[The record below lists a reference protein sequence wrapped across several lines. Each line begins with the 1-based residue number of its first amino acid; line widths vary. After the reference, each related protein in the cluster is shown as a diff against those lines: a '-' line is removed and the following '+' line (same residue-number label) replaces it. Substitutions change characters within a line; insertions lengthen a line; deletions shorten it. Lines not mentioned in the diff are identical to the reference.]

1 MPFHTL
7 LEKPIKPT
15 IYKKDR
21 VNGFFLSALKKGLH
35 IELFSRPPLPVLC
48 SDKLRSYVYFSVPNV
63 SAEAQVFKK
72 KQHKNDLNALV

>member
-35 IELFSRPPLPVLC
+35 IELFSRPPLPVLY
-48 SDKLRSYVYFSVPNV
+48 SDKLRSYVYFSVRNV
-63 SAEAQVFKK
+63 SAEVQVFKK
-72 KQHKNDLNALV
+72 KQRKNYLNVLM

>member
-35 IELFSRPPLPVLC
+35 IELFPRQPLPVLC
-48 SDKLRSYVYFSVPNV
+48 SDKLRSYVYFSVLNV
-63 SAEAQVFKK
+63 SAEVQVFEK
-72 KQHKNDLNALV
+72 KQLKNYLNVQL

>member
-35 IELFSRPPLPVLC
+35 IELFPRTPLPFLC
-48 SDKLRSYVYFSVPNV
+48 PDKQRSYVDFSVRNV
-63 SAEAQVFKK
+63 SAELQVFKK
-72 KQHKNDLNALV
+72 KQRKNYLNVLT

>member
-21 VNGFFLSALKKGLH
+21 VNGFFLSALKTGLR
-35 IELFSRPPLPVLC
+35 IELFSRPLLPILC
-48 SDKLRSYVYFSVPNV
+48 SDKLRSYVYFSVRNV
-63 SAEAQVFKK
+63 SAEVQIFKK
-72 KQHKNDLNALV
+72 KQRKFYLNVLT

>member
-21 VNGFFLSALKKGLH
+21 VNGFFLSALKKKGLH

-48 SDKLRSYVYFSVPNV
+48 SDKLRSYVYFSVRNV
-63 SAEAQVFKK
+63 SAEVQVFEK
-72 KQHKNDLNALV
+72 KQPRITLVY